1 MSTEIAIIG
10 AGPYGLALGAHLR
23 AAGADFRIFGYPM
36 DLWRNH
42 MPEGMFLKSDGFASN
57 LYDPKGDFPLARYC
71 QENSIKYSDD
81 RIPVRLD
88 TFVDY
93 GLAFKN
99 RLVPNVEEVLV
110 DTLRRQGDGFELKLS
125 NGETVNARQVVVAT
139 GIQHFR
145 HIPEQLQSLPP
156 EFVSHSYDHH
166 DLSPL
171 VGRRVAVLGGGA
183 SAIDLA
189 GLLKNKGCD
198 VQIVC
203 RREKLLFADPPRDRS
218 LWQRARRPRSG
229 LGPGLKSRL
238 CTDAPLLFHFMPK
251 NFRTEVVRR
260 HLGPHAGW
268 PMREM
273 VVGRMPVL
281 SGQELIAASIADGSL
296 NLTMR
301 DRASVTRTIEV
312 DHAVCGTGYSVDIR
326 RLGYVDKSLLECLDH
341 VGHAPVLSTRFESS
355 VKGLFFTGPIAA
367 NSFGPLMRFAFG
379 ADFACDRLVPI
390 LSRSPRIV
398 TNETRQATA

>member
-1 MSTEIAIIG
+1 METEIAIVG

-23 AAGADFRIFGYPM
+23 AASADFRIFGFPM

-42 MPEGMFLKSDGFASN
+42 MPEGMLLKSDGFASN
-57 LYDPKGDFPLARYC
+57 LYDPRGEFPLARYC

-81 RIPVRLD
+81 RSPVRLD
-88 TFVDY
+88 TFVNY
-93 GLAFKN
+93 GLAFRD
-99 RLVPNVEEVLV
+99 RLVPNLEETLV
-110 DTLRRQGDGFELKLS
+110 DSLRRQGDKFELRLGS
-125 NGETVNARQVVVAT
+125 GETVSARRVVGV
-139 GIQHFR
+139 QHFR
-145 HIPEQLQSLPP
+145 YIPEQLQSLPP
-156 EFVSHSYDHH
+156 EFMSHSYDHH

-189 GLLKNKGCD
+189 ALLKSKGCD

-218 LWQRARRPRSG
+218 LWQRVRHPRSG

-268 PMREM
+268 PMKQM
-273 VVGRMPVL
+273 VIGRMPVL
-281 SGQELIAASIADGSL
+281 SGQELVAASVVKESL
-296 NLTMR
+296 NLTTR
-301 DRASVTRTIEV
+301 NRAGATKTIEV
-312 DHAVCGTGYSVDIR
+312 DHVVCGTGYRVDIR
-326 RLGYVDKSLLECLDH
+326 RLGYVDKALLERLEHVDH
-341 VGHAPVLSTRFESS
+341 SPVLSTRFESS

-379 ADFACDRLVPI
+379 ADFACGRIMPSLG
-390 LSRSPRIV
+390 RSPSIA
-398 TNETRQATA
+398 TNEAQRAAA

>member
-1 MSTEIAIIG
+1 
-10 AGPYGLALGAHLR
+10 
-23 AAGADFRIFGYPM
+23 
-36 DLWRNH
+36 
-42 MPEGMFLKSDGFASN
+42 
-57 LYDPKGDFPLARYC
+57 
-71 QENSIKYSDD
+71 
-81 RIPVRLD
+81 LD
-88 TFVDY
+88 TFVNY

-110 DTLRRQGDGFELKLS
+110 DSLRRQSDGFELKLGS
-125 NGETVNARQVVVAT
+125 GETVNARRVVVAT
-139 GIQHFR
+139 GVQHFR

-189 GLLKNKGCD
+189 GLLKKNGCD

-203 RREKLLFADPPRDRS
+203 RREKLLFADPPRERS
-218 LWQRARRPRSG
+218 LWQRVRHPRSG

-251 NFRTEVVRR
+251 DFRTEVVRR

-268 PMREM
+268 PMKEM
-273 VVGRMPVL
+273 IVGRMPVL
-281 SGQELIAASIADGSL
+281 SGQELVAASIVGGSL
-296 NLTMR
+296 NLTLR
-301 DRASVTRTIEV
+301 DRTGATKTIEV
-312 DHAVCGTGYSVDIR
+312 DHAVCGTVYRVDIR
-326 RLGYVDKSLLECLDH
+326 RLGYVDKSLLERLEH
-341 VGHAPVLSTRFESS
+341 VDHAPVLSTRFESS

-379 ADFACDRLVPI
+379 ADFACGRLVPT
-390 LSRSPRIV
+390 LSRSPSIA
-398 TNETRQATA
+398 TSNAQQAATSS